1 PDSDPDLADLDAEI
15 DTLLTEAGRGRDDDT
30 VVVDL
35 PGALAATT
43 ALRLRADPEGL
54 ARDLARPMPRRPS
67 PAGRLGTRFHAWVES
82 HLGQQQ
88 LIGPDELPGRA
99 DSHID
104 DDADLREL
112 TEAFRAGPYS
122 DRTPYALEAPFQLV
136 LAGQLVVGRIDAV
149 YARPDGGFD
158 VVDWKTNRREDADP
172 NQLAIYRLAWAE
184 LHDLPVERVGAA
196 FYYVR
201 TGTVIHPPGL
211 PGRADLATALLG

>member
-1 PDSDPDLADLDAEI
+1 I
-15 DTLLTEAGRGRDDDT
+15 DTLLAEARRGRDDDT

-35 PGALAATT
+35 PGALAAPTM
-43 ALRLRADPEGL
+43 LRLPADPEGL
-54 ARDLARPMPRRPS
+54 AHDLARPMPRRPS

-99 DSHID
+99 DTHID
-104 DDADLREL
+104 DDADLRAL
-112 TEAFRAGPYS
+112 IDSFRSGPYA
-122 DRTPYALEAPFQLV
+122 DQTPYALEAPFQLV
-136 LAGQLVVGRIDAV
+136 LAGQLLVGRIDAV
-149 YARPDGGFD
+149 YARTDGGFE

-184 LHDLPVERVGAA
+184 LHDLPVERVSAA

-201 TGTVIHPPGL
+201 TGAMVRPPDL
-211 PGRADLATALLG
+211 PDRDRLTTALFGAHPRVVAPTR